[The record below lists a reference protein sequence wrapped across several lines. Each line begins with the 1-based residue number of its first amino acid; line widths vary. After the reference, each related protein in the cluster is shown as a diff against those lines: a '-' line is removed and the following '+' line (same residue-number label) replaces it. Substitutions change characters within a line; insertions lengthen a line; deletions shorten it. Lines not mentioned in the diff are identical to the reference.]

1 MGNEIITAGTTA
13 SDTDT
18 SEYQSED
25 IPYLINDDAQG
36 QASNFVSKN
45 ETLLSDSKIANS
57 TSLYKVPAKRIY
69 YRKSPASVNQ
79 RLDLRIDNNNI
90 YDNGNPITWDA
101 VLGGNTSK
109 PFTMVVSN
117 GDLVIDGSFDAYNAM
132 FIVPN

>member
-79 RLDLRIDNNNI
+79 RLDLRIDNTNI
-90 YDNGNPITWDA
+90 YDNGNPITWDT
-101 VLGGNTSK
+101 VLGGNTSA

-117 GDLVIDGSFDAYNAM
+117 GDLVIEGSFVDYNAM